1 MHNSILT
8 TQFMQIDFDIT
19 YQHKRSSKLIQR
31 KEKII
36 EKEKIYIYIYTT
48 QNLPENTVKLFFE
61 KKKKKKTTPGSK
73 KNFKICFLSFSKQTQ
88 KS

>member
-8 TQFMQIDFDIT
+8 TQIKQIDFDIT

-31 KEKII
+31 KEKLI
-36 EKEKIYIYIYTT
+36 EKENIYIYIY
-48 QNLPENTVKLFFE
+48 LPENTVKLFFE
-61 KKKKKKTTPGSK
+61 KKKKKTYTWLQEKLQNLFS
-73 KNFKICFLSFSKQTQ
+73 SKQTQ